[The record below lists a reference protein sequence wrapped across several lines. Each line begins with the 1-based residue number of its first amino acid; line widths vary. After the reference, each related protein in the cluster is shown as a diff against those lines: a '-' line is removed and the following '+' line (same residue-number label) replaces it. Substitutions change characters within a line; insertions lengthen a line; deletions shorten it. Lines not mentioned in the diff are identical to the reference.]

1 MPKRASASLKACR
14 NCHALVAEKVDICP
28 ICGSRDFS
36 DDWSGLLI
44 VLNTDS
50 MLGKELNISKPGR
63 YALKVR

>member
-1 MPKRASASLKACR
+1 MPKRVSASLKACR
-14 NCHALVAEKVDICP
+14 NCHALVTEKTDICP

-44 VLNTDS
+44 VLNIDS
-50 MLGKELNISKPGR
+50 ALGKELNISKPGR